1 MGPRPTPLTAMGR
14 ALRRTKSE
22 FSVGIARCEWACD
35 ASRVDGEEAVVVEEG
50 DVEDEE
56 IGRAPAVVVATGADC
71 VAAFFAGADAGKV
84 EWGTNERLSAE
95 AAVVLLG

>member
-22 FSVGIARCEWACD
+22 FSVGIARCEWECD
-35 ASRVDGEEAVVVEEG
+35 ASRVDGEAVVVEEG
-50 DVEDEE
+50 GVEDEE
-56 IGRAPAVVVATGADC
+56 VGRAPAVVATGADC

>member
-1 MGPRPTPLTAMGR
+1 MGR

-22 FSVGIARCEWACD
+22 FSVGIARCECD
-35 ASRVDGEEAVVVEEG
+35 ASRVDGEAVVVEEG

-56 IGRAPAVVVATGADC
+56 VGRAPAVVVATGADC

>member
-22 FSVGIARCEWACD
+22 FSVGTARGGWECD
-35 ASRVDGEEAVVVEEG
+35 ASRVDGEAVAVEEG

-56 IGRAPAVVVATGADC
+56 VGRAAAVATGADC
-71 VAAFFAGADAGKV
+71 VVAFFAGADAGKV
-84 EWGTNERLSAE
+84 E
-95 AAVVLLG
+95 

>member
-1 MGPRPTPLTAMGR
+1 M
-14 ALRRTKSE
+14 
-22 FSVGIARCEWACD
+22 GIARCEWECD
-35 ASRVDGEEAVVVEEG
+35 ASRVDGEAVVVEEG

-56 IGRAPAVVVATGADC
+56 VGRAPAVVVATGADC